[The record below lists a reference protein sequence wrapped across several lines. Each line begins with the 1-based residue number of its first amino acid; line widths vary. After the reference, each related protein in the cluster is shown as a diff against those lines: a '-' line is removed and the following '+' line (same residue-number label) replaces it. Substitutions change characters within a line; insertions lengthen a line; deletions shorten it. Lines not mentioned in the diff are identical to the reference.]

1 MLPLLLLLMALCQTG
16 SVGQRLVPVVSTSAV
31 GGCERAAWG
40 RLHRVRG
47 LVAASGVQ
55 WVDAGMLRLRGG
67 GRAWI
72 RKTIKAASKKERQR
86 KKRNID
92 GTNLRAS
99 VKLDPSAVPPGLLL
113 KNELDNQALMWLT
126 NGCHLDALPTV
137 VPLQAI
143 EEAMLRLQA
152 LPDKA
157 QRIPRTIKS
166 RQQEEDA
173 KVQDGKH
180 GAAMKDV
187 YDDVGSQG
195 SRAVKSSK
203 SARGLVSAALHKSS
217 IKKSAHIKQGARSS
231 NKGGGMRLRGGG
243 PDMSD
248 EESSSVVSDATSSV
262 VSSAS
267 SSAFALPGESPAPAK
282 TSTRGQ
288 AAAGAKSQTTTKVAA
303 HDLSAQ
309 LSNLAVGKSEPIPK
323 TSKSSGARVDSSSV
337 DTSLDSSHSSADVAP
352 QSRIKKIDTSDK
364 SPTSVVGKDSGSIK
378 KDAKTPQP
386 SPSDRGEEEDGEFEM
401 GAASSSV
408 SGSDD
413 PSSDDD
419 GAKHSADSDESSSD
433 TDMESSST
441 EDEDDDSS
449 MQGDEGVRGEEDEDG
464 VRQGRLVTQLRTNP
478 AAMGLFFDLEVVGKE
493 HIELTAFATAS
504 HITCR
509 HPLDLEI
516 FICEGGCDSG
526 VDGQSDEP
534 IWYSIFE
541 VVSSS
546 SSTPHLFLLL
556 CLLLL
561 FIWSIPG
568 ACFKQWNAVIC
579 DLIPGNVCAAHTLLS
594 AQQPNSTALPRMWEC
609 EPASPS
615 EYGVLRLEQPLP
627 LAPGERIGVC
637 IRTSHP
643 DGLVLRAL
651 RKCLMFQWC
660 CYVSIDFL
668 AKRALSC
675 RYSVFWR
682 LSQTFGQVA
691 TLNMT
696 VSTQNATPTKS
707 FQSKNSASSV
717 SRDTNPN

>member
-1 MLPLLLLLMALCQTG
+1 
-16 SVGQRLVPVVSTSAV
+16 
-31 GGCERAAWG
+31 
-40 RLHRVRG
+40 
-47 LVAASGVQ
+47 
-55 WVDAGMLRLRGG
+55 
-67 GRAWI
+67 
-72 RKTIKAASKKERQR
+72 
-86 KKRNID
+86 
-92 GTNLRAS
+92 
-99 VKLDPSAVPPGLLL
+99 
-113 KNELDNQALMWLT
+113 
-126 NGCHLDALPTV
+126 
-137 VPLQAI
+137 
-143 EEAMLRLQA
+143 
-152 LPDKA
+152 
-157 QRIPRTIKS
+157 
-166 RQQEEDA
+166 
-173 KVQDGKH
+173 
-180 GAAMKDV
+180 
-187 YDDVGSQG
+187 
-195 SRAVKSSK
+195 
-203 SARGLVSAALHKSS
+203 
-217 IKKSAHIKQGARSS
+217 
-231 NKGGGMRLRGGG
+231 MRLRGGG

-288 AAAGAKSQTTTKVAA
+288 AAAEAKSQTTTKVAA

-309 LSNLAVGKSEPIPK
+309 LSNLAVGKSEPSPK
-323 TSKSSGARVDSSSV
+323 ISKSSGARVDSSSV

-352 QSRIKKIDTSDK
+352 PSRKKIIATSDK

-386 SPSDRGEEEDGEFEM
+386 SPSDRGEEDDGEFEM

-419 GAKHSADSDESSSD
+419 GAEHSADSDESSSD

-516 FICEGGCDSG
+516 FICEGGCDGG

-541 VVSSS
+541 
-546 SSTPHLFLLL
+546 
-556 CLLLL
+556 
-561 FIWSIPG
+561 
-568 ACFKQWNAVIC
+568 
-579 DLIPGNVCAAHTLLS
+579 
-594 AQQPNSTALPRMWEC
+594 QPNSTALPRMWEC

-651 RKCLMFQWC
+651 QASTAEIAETRPGTG
-660 CYVSIDFL
+660 
-668 AKRALSC
+668 RALLFLGDKTDSDGNVALFAG
-675 RYSVFWR
+675 RAMKAPLDPDSLPAVFE
-682 LSQTFGQVA
+682 L
-691 TLNMT
+691 
-696 VSTQNATPTKS
+696 NATMTALVT
-707 FQSKNSASSV
+707 QV
-717 SRDTNPN
+717 QEVRDGEECQPNLAQAVVDRVNGVETEAAYAFAGMVLYSILKKT

>member
-1 MLPLLLLLMALCQTG
+1 
-16 SVGQRLVPVVSTSAV
+16 
-31 GGCERAAWG
+31 
-40 RLHRVRG
+40 
-47 LVAASGVQ
+47 
-55 WVDAGMLRLRGG
+55 
-67 GRAWI
+67 
-72 RKTIKAASKKERQR
+72 
-86 KKRNID
+86 
-92 GTNLRAS
+92 
-99 VKLDPSAVPPGLLL
+99 
-113 KNELDNQALMWLT
+113 
-126 NGCHLDALPTV
+126 
-137 VPLQAI
+137 
-143 EEAMLRLQA
+143 
-152 LPDKA
+152 
-157 QRIPRTIKS
+157 
-166 RQQEEDA
+166 
-173 KVQDGKH
+173 
-180 GAAMKDV
+180 
-187 YDDVGSQG
+187 
-195 SRAVKSSK
+195 
-203 SARGLVSAALHKSS
+203 
-217 IKKSAHIKQGARSS
+217 
-231 NKGGGMRLRGGG
+231 MRLRGGG

-288 AAAGAKSQTTTKVAA
+288 AAAEAKLQTTTKVAA

-309 LSNLAVGKSEPIPK
+309 LSNLAVGKSEPSPK
-323 TSKSSGARVDSSSV
+323 ISKSSGARVDSSSV

-352 QSRIKKIDTSDK
+352 QSRIKKIETSDK

-386 SPSDRGEEEDGEFEM
+386 SPSDRGEEDDGEFEM

-419 GAKHSADSDESSSD
+419 GAEHSADSDESSSD

-516 FICEGGCDSG
+516 FICEGGCDGG

-541 VVSSS
+541 VVASS

-556 CLLLL
+556 YLLLL
-561 FIWSIPG
+561 FVWSLLG
-568 ACFKQWNAVIC
+568 ACFKQWRAVFC
-579 DLIPGNVCAAHTLLS
+579 DLIPGNVCAAHTLPS
-594 AQQPNSTALPRMWEC
+594 TQQPNSTALPRMWEC

-651 RKCLMFQWC
+651 RKCLMFPWC

-675 RYSVFWR
+675 IYSFFWR
-682 LSQTFGQVA
+682 LSSTFGQVA
-691 TLNMT
+691 TLNTT